1 MERTASKQDAK
12 EDEKKSSSRRSLL
25 AIPGLIVSVLDWLVS
40 VAERLV
46 VLAIACVVFYTGWL
60 AFSGASSIWILSVL
74 SENWKAL
81 LLLLIP
87 LFYRTI
93 RTFLEEV
100 QKFAGMERA
109 QREKHAP
116 DSDKET

>member
-1 MERTASKQDAK
+1 MEQAASKEQEQKQESLFLRRLRALP
-12 EDEKKSSSRRSLL
+12 KSILSL
-25 AIPGLIVSVLDWLVS
+25 LDWLVD

-60 AFSGASSIWILSVL
+60 ALSGASSIWILSVL

-87 LFYRTI
+87 MFYRTI
-93 RTFLEEV
+93 RSFIDRMEEGPFGTKAPH
-100 QKFAGMERA
+100 QKTVDPAKGE
-109 QREKHAP
+109 
-116 DSDKET
+116 